1 MKEILLVEDS
11 AYDAEQVQRV
21 LERLEVCNPV
31 RWLKDGAAARNY
43 LSSIESTAGAPAIM
57 LLDIK
62 LPFFS
67 GFEILQ
73 SIRGNPFFERT
84 LRIIFSS
91 LDDTSSIKQAYVL
104 GADSFLVKPADV
116 EDLRGVITSFPAPWL
131 FNSKRTAAEK
141 CDSAP

>member
-1 MKEILLVEDS
+1 MKEILLIEDS
-11 AYDAEQVQRV
+11 DSDAEQIQRL
-21 LERLEVCNPV
+21 LERLEVGNPI

-43 LSSIESTAGAPAIM
+43 LGSIESIAGAPAIM

-73 SIRGNPFFERT
+73 SIRGNPVFERT
-84 LRIIFSS
+84 LRIVFSS

-104 GADSFLVKPADV
+104 GADSFLVKPVDI
-116 EDLRGVITSFPAPWL
+116 EDLRAVMASFPAPWVL
-131 FNSKRTAAEK
+131 SGKRTAAEK
-141 CDSAP
+141 CDSAT